1 MNIKIWHKLAIL
13 LLATTSL
20 TIVIGIGLSQQ
31 SFKRG
36 FQDYLQHQEQRRLEV
51 LAQNLISAYEEK
63 GNWNFLR
70 NNNRLWLSFLRS
82 SGEHFSP
89 GRGRRRT
96 RPFSGTLSEPLSEA
110 IPPPHDRD
118 KRRPFRPM
126 GPRSGP
132 PKMSLL
138 DTDKQMIVGI
148 PAITDATYLQPL
160 KNNGRVI
167 AYIAIKK
174 KGRIVDRLDKIFAAQ
189 QNQAFIVNTLVSL
202 VVSLIVALLAS
213 VYFRKRMSP
222 LTHIA
227 QHLTSGQ
234 YEQRVH
240 ITHKDELGQLG
251 NNFNILAQT
260 LQKNQQ
266 SQQHWI
272 ADISHELRTPVA
284 ILKGELE
291 ALEDGIRPLDKNSI
305 HSLRQ
310 ETERLNSLINDLY
323 QLSIADMGALKYEK
337 TDFDINKLLQ
347 EVYERFK
354 LRFQQQNLT
363 LHYSDAGTGD
373 SVQAIQYHG
382 DRQRLYQLLS
392 ILLENSLRYTDTG
405 GEIRIKLTNNERD
418 IRLIVED
425 SAPGIEEDKQP
436 FIFDRLFRL
445 ESSRNRSKGG
455 AGLGLAIAKQIV
467 MAHEG
472 DISAHTSELGGVQ
485 ISCRLAK

>member
-20 TIVIGIGLSQQ
+20 IIVIGIGLSQQ
-31 SFKRG
+31 SFKHG
-36 FQDYLQHQEQRRLEV
+36 FQDYLQRQEQRRLEV

-70 NNNRLWLSFLRS
+70 NNNQLWLSFLRS

-89 GRGRRRT
+89 RKGRRRT
-96 RPFSGTLSEPLSEA
+96 EPFSETLSSPSHERE
-110 IPPPHDRD
+110 
-118 KRRPFRPM
+118 KRRPFRPI

-138 DTDKQMIVGI
+138 DTDKQIIVGI
-148 PAITDATYLQPL
+148 PAITDAAYLQPL
-160 KNNGRVI
+160 KNNGKVI

-174 KGRIVDRLDKIFAAQ
+174 KARIVDRLDKLFAAQ

-213 VYFRKRMSP
+213 VYLRKRMSP

-227 QHLTSGQ
+227 QQLTSGQ
-234 YEQRVH
+234 YQQRIH
-240 ITHKDELGQLG
+240 ITQKDELGQLG
-251 NNFNILAQT
+251 NDFNILAKT

-291 ALEDGIRPLDKNSI
+291 ALEDGIRALDNNAI

-310 ETERLNSLINDLY
+310 ETERLNKLIDDLY

-347 EVYERFK
+347 EVYEQFK

-373 SVQAIQYHG
+373 SIQAIQYHG

-392 ILLENSLRYTDTG
+392 NLLENSLRYTDAG
-405 GEIRIKLTNNERD
+405 GDIQIKIINNEHD
-418 IRLIVED
+418 ITLIVED

-436 FIFDRLFRL
+436 YIFNRLFRL

-467 MAHEG
+467 MAHKGE
-472 DISAHTSELGGVQ
+472 ISAQTSELGGIQ